1 MGIGR
6 GSCGWR
12 DTEQG
17 VRRNKALQ
25 KFTET
30 PLFLFPFVP
39 FFRVARVQR
48 ELIIISRFD
57 VRIERKRH
65 CINEIRNEKWLNI
78 KLEFP
83 FNLLSLLLLVFILFF
98 SCASQYPFVLSF
110 FSFLSSRIPHLSPY
124 LSIQQHEKNTSSL
137 SFVPVHPLPSPILP
151 SFLILPL
158 PPFST
163 NVSSIHFRDR
173 TCRNCTFYSTINISR
188 W

>member
-1 MGIGR
+1 MGVGR

-30 PLFLFPFVP
+30 PLLLFPFVP

-98 SCASQYPFVLSF
+98 LAHRSIHSFSLFFPFYLRAFPIYHLIYQSNNTRKTRHPFPLFPFIRFLLLFSPLFSF
-110 FSFLSSRIPHLSPY
+110 FPFLHFPRTFPP
-124 LSIQQHEKNTSSL
+124 SIFETAL
-137 SFVPVHPLPSPILP
+137 VAIALFT
-151 SFLILPL
+151 
-158 PPFST
+158 PP
-163 NVSSIHFRDR
+163 
-173 TCRNCTFYSTINISR
+173 
-188 W
+188 